1 MRTKPTK
8 SLCRIALSCLIVI
21 GATSVASASPVDAV
35 VPLPAQ
41 VEALDGKFDLSS
53 KTKISGNKRLAKQL
67 SSKFEKY
74 HRLSLKTTRKAGDIQ
89 LNLDSTLES
98 ELGSEGYRLSVESD
112 GITVNAATETG
123 LFYGGITLVQMV
135 DTAANGALSIPAANI
150 TDQPRFGWRGL
161 MLDESRHFQG
171 KEFVYDLLDNM
182 ALRKMNRFHWH
193 LTDDEAWRVEIKG
206 YPELT
211 KIGAWRGEG
220 TEMPRVKWLGKN
232 DPQEPYYG
240 GYYTQKELKDI
251 VAYAKSL
258 HIEVIPEIDMPG
270 HTNALIVAMPEL
282 GVTDINDATL
292 EESRKKYPK
301 LKNAAANLEASGDS
315 NTAYRNNI
323 MSVVREENY
332 EFCGEI
338 FDQLTEIFPF
348 PYWHIGG
355 DEVRTLYW
363 AASPSHQKLME
374 EKGFTDLYQ
383 LQNMFLL
390 RMEDML
396 RERGRTMI
404 GWNEIMKGGEMSGDT
419 VVMGWLGT
427 GPGIKAAK
435 EGYPTVMA
443 PAGFTYFDMGYP
455 GKGERKAHGWAGQV
469 DAKRSY
475 NWDPEF
481 PKQLNEQER
490 ENVLGIQA
498 CLWTEYVPDPEDASY
513 KIWPRGLAI
522 AEVGWTPQEQRDW
535 DGFQAR
541 FENNL
546 KFLDTKGTFY
556 RVAPPQLLLKKGQI
570 YVEAGHTGGEIRYTY
585 DGSDPLENGKVYQ
598 GEALSA
604 TLASTLKAVTVRPNG
619 LHSVIV
625 EGATRPVHGQWKLKA
640 SRKRPHIIKIDAT
653 KIIDESGT
661 WRILFT
667 PDKKHWSPSVV
678 KSVIVRQGGKEVS
691 KMTPELKTDTENASV
706 SFQVQKTDEP
716 IEIEIGILPVF
727 HESWNTHGTVTLDR
741 N

>member
-1 MRTKPTK
+1 MNHSSLK
-8 SLCRIALSCLIVI
+8 SFCQLALTGLLTLSP
-21 GATSVASASPVDAV
+21 AASMANPVDAV

-41 VEALDGKFDLSS
+41 VETLDGSFALNSTTS
-53 KTKISGNKRLAKQL
+53 ISGSSETAEQL
-67 SSKFEKY
+67 TAAFKKY
-74 HRLSLKTTRKAGDIQ
+74 HQLSLKSAHKAGDIQ
-89 LNLDSTLES
+89 LKLDTQLES
-98 ELGSEGYRLSVESD
+98 ELGNEGYQLTVQTD
-112 GITVNAATETG
+112 GITIQAASETG
-123 LFYGGITLVQMV
+123 LFYGGMTLVQMV
-135 DTAANGALSIPAANI
+135 DTDSSGMLDIPAVKI
-150 TDQPRFGWRGL
+150 TDQPRFGWRGI
-161 MLDESRHFQG
+161 MLDEGRHFQG
-171 KEFVYDLLDNM
+171 KEFVYELLDNM

-193 LTDDEAWRVEIKG
+193 LTEDEGWRVEIKG
-206 YPELT
+206 YPQLT
-211 KIGAWRGEG
+211 EIGAWRGEG
-220 TEMPRVKWLGKN
+220 TQMPRVKWLGKN
-232 DPQEPYYG
+232 DPHEPYYG
-240 GYYTQKELKDI
+240 GYYTQEELKDI
-251 VAYAKSL
+251 VAYAKKL

-282 GVTDINDATL
+282 GVTDINDETL
-292 EESRKKYPK
+292 AESRKKYPK

-332 EFCGEI
+332 AFCGEI

-363 AASPSHQKLME
+363 AASPSHQKVME

-404 GWNEIMKGGEMSGDT
+404 GWNEIMKGGEMSNDT
-419 VVMGWLGT
+419 VIMGWLGT

-455 GKGERKAHGWAGQV
+455 GKGERKAHGWAGEI

-475 NWDPEF
+475 SWDPEF
-481 PKQLNEQER
+481 PDQLTPEER
-490 ENVLGIQA
+490 KNVLGIQA
-498 CLWTEYVPDPEDASY
+498 CLWTEYVPAPEDASY

-522 AEVGWTPQEQRDW
+522 AEVGWTPQPLRNW

-546 KFLDTKGTFY
+546 EFLDTKGIFY
-556 RVAPPQLLLKKGQI
+556 RVAPPKPVLAKGEI
-570 YVEAGHTGGEIRYTY
+570 RIESGHTGGEIRYST
-585 DGSDPLENGKVYQ
+585 DGSDPLEGKVYQ
-598 GEALSA
+598 GQALPVE
-604 TLASTLKAVTVRPNG
+604 LAGTLKTVTVRPND
-619 LHSVIV
+619 LHSIIV
-625 EGATRPVHGQWKLKA
+625 EGAARPIHAEWKLKA
-640 SRKRPHIIKIDAT
+640 NLKEPHIIKIDAT
-653 KIIDESGT
+653 EIIDASGT
-661 WRILFT
+661 WQIHFT
-667 PDKKHWSPSVV
+667 PDSRHWSPVFVQSL
-678 KSVIVRQGGKEVS
+678 IVRQGGNEVS
-691 KMTPELKTDTENASV
+691 KATLGFKTDAKNASI
-706 SFQVQKTDEP
+706 SFSIKKTDEP
-716 IEIEIGILPVF
+716 VEIEVGILPVF
-727 HESWNTHGTVTLDR
+727 HESWRTHGTITIDR